1 MTPSLPSSRK
11 ARRAALGA
19 ELRRL
24 RQRSDVSEQAIA
36 GALGTSQS
44 AVSRIQSGDAPI
56 GLPAVLEWA
65 RTVSATEEET
75 DRLRW
80 LLERAVTD
88 VTPLRRV
95 IEDAGGFAE
104 GQRRIRTDFEMTSAA
119 ITNFQPFFVP
129 GLLQTAAY
137 ARQVLATFRP
147 AETLDSDVQARLDRQ
162 PILYD
167 SSRRF
172 EFVMTEAA
180 LRWHAGPADVLPPQL
195 DQITSRAALAA
206 VTIRI
211 IPLSASWHTAPIC
224 AFNLY
229 EERGDQEPMATV
241 ETLDDRTESE
251 DVKPYRDEL
260 ELLRRSALSGDEA
273 IAFIRAMAR

>member
-36 GALGTSQS
+36 RALSTSQS

-56 GLPAVLEWA
+56 GLPAALEWA
-65 RTVSATEEET
+65 RSVSATEEET

-147 AETLDSDVQARLDRQ
+147 AETLDSQ

-206 VTIRI
+206 VTVRV